1 VAPYYDQ
8 HLITTNIFFGASL
21 WCDGFVIV
29 RSLTATQCFTS
40 CIARVLAHPSDRR
53 SERYDQQREPQLS
66 AVVQHLVKQAAVPI
80 GRNRR
85 PQDFNVA
92 HGLDETFRIA
102 RRSIDADNDGTLR
115 TKRRGRLDRAARH
128 RSGRRRTISRRS
140 RQRRTRRRRPMAEDV
155 AGFLVFLSHVRN
167 RFMSRFYVFASRV
180 VLSFSL
186 ICDRNPFMVSEF

>member
-1 VAPYYDQ
+1 MAPYYDR

-29 RSLTATQCFTS
+29 RSLTAIQCFTS

-66 AVVQHLVKQAAVPI
+66 AVVQHLAKQAAVPI

-102 RRSIDADNDGTLR
+102 RRSIDVDNDGIMR
-115 TKRRGRLDRAARH
+115 IVWCKRDGDASNDPIVSTNCAERAAP
-128 RSGRRRTISRRS
+128 SK
-140 RQRRTRRRRPMAEDV
+140 
-155 AGFLVFLSHVRN
+155 AGG
-167 RFMSRFYVFASRV
+167 
-180 VLSFSL
+180 
-186 ICDRNPFMVSEF
+186 